1 MRSSEARR
9 LIKMN
14 HLDPCTKKNGDVN
27 VLKTVQVKILKEF
40 PSAIIKK
47 FIHLIYTDVL
57 MRGSSCALY
66 SFSLTK
72 EESRGNVDHVNTF
85 RDYKTK
91 IESELSGICDRILKL
106 LESTLIPS
114 ATSEDSKVF
123 YLKVKGDYFRYLAEF
138 KIGAKREA
146 AADSTLSAYE
156 SAQENKTKTN
166 MKRNPMV

>member
-72 EESRGNVDHVNTF
+72 P
-85 RDYKTK
+85 
-91 IESELSGICDRILKL
+91 C
-106 LESTLIPS
+106 LE
-114 ATSEDSKVF
+114 
-123 YLKVKGDYFRYLAEF
+123 KG
-138 KIGAKREA
+138 REA
-146 AADSTLSAYE
+146 INRSLNPDYDPDDQDVDASSGVGAPLLSNRPPDIPNPSDADPRTAIKS
-156 SAQENKTKTN
+156 
-166 MKRNPMV
+166 V